1 MVVKSELVN
10 YILFDNKPE
19 MNQNNED
26 FETKTSK
33 IISGYLCEFKDELI
47 IIANEL
53 NIPYIPEENPHP
65 ASVCLD
71 MADK

>member
-1 MVVKSELVN
+1 MN

-26 FETKTSK
+26 FEIKTSK
-33 IISGYLCEFKDELI
+33 IISGYLCKFKDEL
-47 IIANEL
+47 NEL
-53 NIPYIPEENPHP
+53 NIPYIPEENPHH

-71 MADK
+71 MADKWLKVLN